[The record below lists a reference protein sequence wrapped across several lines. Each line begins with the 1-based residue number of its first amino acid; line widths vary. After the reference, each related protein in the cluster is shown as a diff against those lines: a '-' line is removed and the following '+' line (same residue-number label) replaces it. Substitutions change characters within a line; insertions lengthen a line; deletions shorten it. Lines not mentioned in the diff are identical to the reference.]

1 MARMSEPSRMPA
13 SRPWLIAAA
22 ILVALAALVWVAVQ
36 ILLPPARVQMLA
48 RAQLATALDREV
60 ALDGASVSIFPPVRA
75 RLRGLAIGEPG
86 GLASGAAIRL
96 ESLDL
101 DLDPFALLTRRIV
114 LRRVTLVHPSLHLLL
129 KADGGTNF
137 DPLQP
142 GQRPPAA
149 PGAGQAF
156 DIAIQSLRI
165 VDGEVLVDDVKSN
178 RRTAFRI
185 DTHIALSLAGA
196 SRIATSGNTRFSALA
211 TGPLTAAR
219 RSDLDQRLS
228 RLTFGIEHRGTFDAA
243 QHRLALERLA
253 VSLGSATIEFTGV
266 VDNVGSKRP
275 LARLQARSD
284 GLDFGAL
291 LDAASAADIPALHG
305 VRGSGRVSFDLTMN
319 GAVVPGRLPAI
330 AGAMTVRDAAFR
342 YPGAP
347 AGVSALSLDA
357 LLAPDSLNVT
367 TLTARVADQPLRG
380 TLRVAHFSDPVV
392 NFHVIGALDLAAIGP
407 LVAPPD
413 TKLGGRATVD
423 VAGAGRVRDAS
434 NLALSGSSTLEDV
447 RIASPQLPQPMEHV
461 SGTVEFSRS
470 QAAVHALRGAA
481 GRSSFTMEATVDRP
495 MAIAVKPGQ
504 APPAHVEFTLDSP
517 YLDLAEL
524 LPPTPGPTL
533 LPNAAG
539 TGRVRIGRLRNQK
552 LDVQNVD
559 ARVSFDPVTLTVPQF
574 SLDGYGGRVA
584 GNARFDLKDPANPGF
599 AVKAKVDS
607 VQADALLSTWT
618 PAKNLMRGALNTT
631 LDLSGSGTRPQDLTR
646 SLTAIGLAAVTSGEL
661 GPTPAL
667 SSIATLT
674 GVPGFQKLSFKD
686 LHLPFEVRNGKVAT
700 RGMTLHSQNGD
711 WNATGLV
718 GFDGSLDYDVGA
730 VIPADQVARLGA
742 DAGRAAGALADPS
755 GRLHLR
761 FHVGGTAQRPSVA
774 VDSRALADEVAGRL
788 KGSLGGSKIGQEL
801 QQALA
806 PPSGT
811 SDSARA
817 AQTHALAESLK
828 KIKGKDLLKSLF
840 GTPKPPVPPD
850 TSHR

>member
-1 MARMSEPSRMPA
+1 
-13 SRPWLIAAA
+13 
-22 ILVALAALVWVAVQ
+22 
-36 ILLPPARVQMLA
+36 
-48 RAQLATALDREV
+48 
-60 ALDGASVSIFPPVRA
+60 
-75 RLRGLAIGEPG
+75 
-86 GLASGAAIRL
+86 
-96 ESLDL
+96 
-101 DLDPFALLTRRIV
+101 
-114 LRRVTLVHPSLHLLL
+114 
-129 KADGGTNF
+129 
-137 DPLQP
+137 
-142 GQRPPAA
+142 
-149 PGAGQAF
+149 
-156 DIAIQSLRI
+156 
-165 VDGEVLVDDVKSN
+165 
-178 RRTAFRI
+178 
-185 DTHIALSLAGA
+185 
-196 SRIATSGNTRFSALA
+196 
-211 TGPLTAAR
+211 
-219 RSDLDQRLS
+219 
-228 RLTFGIEHRGTFDAA
+228 
-243 QHRLALERLA
+243 
-253 VSLGSATIEFTGV
+253 
-266 VDNVGSKRP
+266 
-275 LARLQARSD
+275 
-284 GLDFGAL
+284 
-291 LDAASAADIPALHG
+291 
-305 VRGSGRVSFDLTMN
+305 
-319 GAVVPGRLPAI
+319 
-330 AGAMTVRDAAFR
+330 
-342 YPGAP
+342 
-347 AGVSALSLDA
+347 
-357 LLAPDSLNVT
+357 
-367 TLTARVADQPLRG
+367 
-380 TLRVAHFSDPVV
+380 
-392 NFHVIGALDLAAIGP
+392 
-407 LVAPPD
+407 
-413 TKLGGRATVD
+413 
-423 VAGAGRVRDAS
+423 
-434 NLALSGSSTLEDV
+434 
-447 RIASPQLPQPMEHV
+447 
-461 SGTVEFSRS
+461 
-470 QAAVHALRGAA
+470 
-481 GRSSFTMEATVDRP
+481 MEATVDRP
-495 MAIAVKPGQ
+495 MAIAAKPGQ

-599 AVKAKVDS
+599 TVKAKVDS

-674 GVPGFQKLSFKD
+674 GVPGFEKLSFRD

-711 WNATGLV
+711 WTATGLV

-742 DAGRAAGALADPS
+742 DAARAAGALADPS

-840 GTPKPPVPPD
+840 GTPKPPAPPD
-850 TSHR
+850 TTHR